1 MEALAKKIASLEA
14 RLNLLEKTPHKFSS
28 KDSGNGVGDGVL
40 LNVGGKQFTS
50 TIATLRQAGEGTF
63 LHCVASS
70 QDTNENSGRIPFR
83 KDGKGAICVD
93 RSFKHFAKIL
103 DFLRNGPA
111 FVRPKSSQDCDEIL
125 AEAQFYGLDD
135 LATAV
140 DRLRMPWF
148 NGECAVRRAETTVQ
162 FTAKGR
168 ISVLVTVPDPRSFHV
183 SMHVEVE
190 KRSGPKRARGVRET
204 DWGWSASPWYHISVW
219 SLALVPHAHAGHGSP
234 VEKTVLLP
242 VPPRSWCPNKDD
254 FTVAYSRGQT
264 SGRRLSPG
272 QRGPSKI
279 YTGND
284 NLASLETLDH
294 WKFELHSKRPEDAKM
309 PPQPEKEVDVVL
321 LSKLFEKR
329 RHLGDRL
336 ELWPETALLSARIPD
351 LGTHCVQLVA
361 CSASRIV
368 DAGVRIRFVC
378 GTIELHWVLFDD
390 NDTPKCMIVEQ
401 NGVST
406 YASTPPRPIKTL
418 SLRLSQGAEGEKRL
432 RLLQDGA
439 NFFACD
445 APEVLSQQLLVSL
458 DWDGYTHPELSF
470 DEGLS

>member
-1 MEALAKKIASLEA
+1 MEAIAKKIASLEA

-190 KRSGPKRARGVRET
+190 KRSGPNRARGVRET
-204 DWGWSASPWYHISVW
+204 ASSASP
-219 SLALVPHAHAGHGSP
+219 
-234 VEKTVLLP
+234 
-242 VPPRSWCPNKDD
+242 
-254 FTVAYSRGQT
+254 
-264 SGRRLSPG
+264 
-272 QRGPSKI
+272 
-279 YTGND
+279 
-284 NLASLETLDH
+284 
-294 WKFELHSKRPEDAKM
+294 
-309 PPQPEKEVDVVL
+309 
-321 LSKLFEKR
+321 
-329 RHLGDRL
+329 
-336 ELWPETALLSARIPD
+336 
-351 LGTHCVQLVA
+351 
-361 CSASRIV
+361 
-368 DAGVRIRFVC
+368 
-378 GTIELHWVLFDD
+378 
-390 NDTPKCMIVEQ
+390 
-401 NGVST
+401 
-406 YASTPPRPIKTL
+406 
-418 SLRLSQGAEGEKRL
+418 
-432 RLLQDGA
+432 
-439 NFFACD
+439 
-445 APEVLSQQLLVSL
+445 
-458 DWDGYTHPELSF
+458 
-470 DEGLS
+470 

>member
-28 KDSGNGVGDGVL
+28 RDSGNGVGDGVL

-70 QDTNENSGRIPFR
+70 QDTNENSVRIPFR
-83 KDGKGAICVD
+83 KDGKGAICID
-93 RSFKHFAKIL
+93 RSCKHFAKIL

-125 AEAQFYGLDD
+125 AEAQFYGLDE
-135 LATAV
+135 LAIAV
-140 DRLRMPWF
+140 DRLRIPWF
-148 NGECAVRRAETTVQ
+148 NDECAVRRAETTVQ

-204 DWGWSASPWYHISVW
+204 DSSASPWHHISAW
-219 SLALVPHAHAGHGSP
+219 SLALVPHAGAY
-234 VEKTVLLP
+234 VEKTVLLLA
-242 VPPRSWCPNKDD
+242 PPLTWHAAGND
-254 FTVAYSRGQT
+254 FKVMGMMEQT

-272 QRGPSKI
+272 QRGPGQI
-279 YTGND
+279 YVHNDND
-284 NLASLETLDH
+284 NLASLETRDH

-361 CSASRIV
+361 CSASRRV

-378 GTIELHWVLFDD
+378 GTIELHWVLFGD
-390 NDTPKCMIVEQ
+390 NGTPECMIVEQ

-439 NFFACD
+439 ALFACD

-458 DWDGYTHPELSF
+458 DWGGYTHPELSF
-470 DEGLS
+470 DEGVS